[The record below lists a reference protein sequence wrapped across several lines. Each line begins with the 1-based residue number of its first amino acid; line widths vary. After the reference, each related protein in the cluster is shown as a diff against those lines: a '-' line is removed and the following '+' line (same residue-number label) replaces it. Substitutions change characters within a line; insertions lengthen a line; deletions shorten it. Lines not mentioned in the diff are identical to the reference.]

1 MMRLRKLI
9 GALIVASALILCGC
23 TINVAINHPD
33 STSGESAQVSY
44 GSSSASQGESS
55 TYSSGT
61 EGGGGGSSGNA
72 DGSGAVTEDGQYT
85 DKDSV
90 ALYIHQYGHL
100 PSNYISKSKARK
112 AGWESEKG
120 NLWDVLPGMSIG
132 GSEFYNDEK
141 LLPDADG
148 RRWSECDIDYEGGY
162 RNAKRIVFSND
173 GLVFYTGDHYKTF
186 EQLY

>member
-1 MMRLRKLI
+1 MVHIHHGVGRFVKMLKMPVDGVEKDYIQIAYAGGDTLYVPATQLDQVSKYI
-9 GALIVASALILCGC
+9 GSGG
-23 TINVAINHPD
+23 
-33 STSGESAQVSY
+33 SGEESAPARLNKL
-44 GSSSASQGESS
+44 G
-55 TYSSGT
+55 GT
-61 EGGGGGSSGNA
+61 DWSK
-72 DGSGAVTEDGQYT
+72 Q
-85 DKDSV
+85 
-90 ALYIHQYGHL
+90 
-100 PSNYISKSKARK
+100 KSKARK